1 MQLSL
6 EVTERAG
13 PLSDPGRV
21 RGTVLRVIRLP
32 EHARRRWL
40 RLVLFVLFTYAS
52 LHLAWAL
59 FTANEK
65 AAAELVGVVSMFAG
79 LWSLAAA
86 VSQLLPPPPP
96 PPDAAEAADQL
107 ASTVREQWSDEV
119 EHRQLRDPAVIP
131 LSWAATARP
140 VTAPTETVVGPQAG
154 RVTRLS
160 LDGRLEGDFHRAASQ
175 LAAGFRQVPSSR
187 LVVLGEPGAGKTVL
201 AIMLTLGL
209 LADRDPHRPVPVLL
223 SVSSWD
229 PVSESLDDWIVGTL
243 ATSYYGGQPQ
253 VPRLLLNR
261 RMLLPVLDG
270 LDEIPEAARRNAVRG
285 LNEACGDGRG
295 VVVTCRSV
303 EYQDVI
309 EGGSPPLRR
318 APVVEVAPVSV
329 PDSIAYLTEVNWP
342 DGVDWEPV
350 YTHLRQHPDGQAATA
365 LSTPLALSLAR
376 GVYRN
381 CDRDPC
387 ELLDFDGRHAVED
400 HLVDH
405 TIPAAYAPPPGTLPQ
420 QTDSKWQ
427 EESQQAERWLTF
439 LATYLHQHR
448 ERDLAWWLMSRRL
461 LSRWT
466 GLLIGIG
473 VGLIFLLAVTAAQK
487 AAHWGGTEWPVWT
500 GVTVAVLVMLT
511 WYGAPDQPPGRISFA
526 LRGSLHRL
534 RTGFRTGFALTS
546 LVAVTLLG
554 SAGALVTTDNK
565 WSSTALVSSFQLTA
579 VAVGA
584 ACAIGLA
591 FGIRNW
597 LNTPPQHSTR
607 TTPMG
612 LLNQDR
618 SSSLLGAGMAGTVL
632 GITGFPLLNAAASTA
647 LIAVLA
653 LTGESKMSLT
663 EAASQTAIDTGI
675 YERLLPTL
683 AATALPGAVLALLI
697 LLPRAWPRFAL
708 LHLVLATK
716 GQLPWRYARFLSDA
730 RERQL
735 LRQSGGQYQFR
746 HIRLQERLASRSLA
760 QDRAPAV
767 QTRIVRRRRLQL
779 AAAVS
784 VLATGALLVSQT
796 LTEDTSHM
804 TLPTGEVEAMAF
816 GPPGQHTLVTVD
828 DKGVVRRWNTETGEG
843 VTAKRLDNPPID
855 SGGRM
860 ATGEKGAVLLESTPG
875 SEETVSRASQI
886 PWNGPPQSRS
896 PQPLDGLEPSSSNV
910 ILSTGGRY
918 LMMTQREGLLS
929 RDMGTGKESIL
940 KVPGEVSSD
949 SDLSAVNDSRTL
961 IRSAGSSERGYR
973 AEVRDLKSGKLRCTI
988 PGLSEMPRIDA
999 RGTRFTTTRRKAV
1012 LLWDDQCRK
1021 MDVSPIKTY
1030 DYIDEVALSPDGGE
1044 LAANFDGATHLYR
1057 LPAPGK

>member
-1 MQLSL
+1 M
-6 EVTERAG
+6 
-13 PLSDPGRV
+13 
-21 RGTVLRVIRLP
+21 RVIRIP
-32 EHARRRWL
+32 QHSRRRWL
-40 RLVLFVLFTYAS
+40 RLILFALFTYAS
-52 LHLAWAL
+52 LHLAWVL
-59 FTANEK
+59 FTANVK
-65 AAAELVGVVSMFAG
+65 AEAELVGVVSMFAG

-86 VSQLLPPPPP
+86 VAQFLPPPPP

-107 ASTVREQWSDEV
+107 AATVREQWSDEV

-209 LADRDPHRPVPVLL
+209 LADRAPHSPVPVLL
-223 SVSSWD
+223 SVSGWD

-253 VPRLLLNR
+253 VPRRLLNR

-285 LNEACGDGRG
+285 LNEACGGGRG

-329 PDSIAYLTEVNWP
+329 PDTIAYLTEVNWP

-350 YTHLRQHPDGQAATA
+350 YTHLRRHPDGQAATA

-376 GVYRN
+376 VVYRN
-381 CDRDPC
+381 CDRDPR
-387 ELLDFDGRHAVED
+387 ELLDFDGRHATED

-405 TIPAAYAPPPGTLPQ
+405 TIPAAYAPRPGTLPQ
-420 QTDSKWQ
+420 QTDSSWQ
-427 EESQQAERWLTF
+427 EESRKAERWLTF

-487 AAHWGGTEWPVWT
+487 AAHLHQIGWPVWT

-526 LRGSLHRL
+526 LRGSLDRL
-534 RTGFRTGFALTS
+534 RSGFRTGFALTS

-554 SAGALVTTDNK
+554 SAGVLVTADDQ
-565 WSSTALVSSFQLTA
+565 WSPTALVFAVRLTA

-584 ACAIGLA
+584 ATAIGLA
-591 FGIRNW
+591 FAVRNW
-597 LNTPPQHSTR
+597 FNTPPQHSTR

-618 SSSLLGAGMAGTVL
+618 SSSVLGAGLAGTVL
-632 GITGFPLLNAAASTA
+632 GITGFPLLCAAASTA

-663 EAASQTAIDTGI
+663 EAASQTAIETGI
-675 YERLLPTL
+675 YDRLLPTL
-683 AATALPGAVLALLI
+683 AVTALPGAVLALLI
-697 LLPRAWPRFAL
+697 LLSRAWPRFAL
-708 LHLVLATK
+708 LHLVLAIK
-716 GQLPWRYARFLSDA
+716 GQLPWRYARSLADA

-760 QDRAPAV
+760 QDREPV
-767 QTRIVRRRRLQL
+767 LQTRIVRRRRFQL

-784 VLATGALLVSQT
+784 VFATGALLVNQT
-796 LTEDTSHM
+796 LTEDTSRT
-804 TLPTGEVEAMAF
+804 TLPTGNVEAMAF
-816 GPPGQHTLVTVD
+816 GPPGQHVLITVD
-828 DKGVVRRWNTETGEG
+828 DQKIVRRWNTETGEG
-843 VTAKRLDNPPID
+843 VTAGRLNAPPVYE
-855 SGGRM
+855 GGGI
-860 ATGEKGAVLLESTPG
+860 ATGEKGAVLLEPKMG
-875 SEETVSRASQI
+875 SDEPISRAWQV
-886 PWNGPPQSRS
+886 PWNGPARLRS
-896 PQPLDGLEPSSSNV
+896 PQLVNGPEPPASKV

-918 LMMTQREGLLS
+918 LMMATEREDLLA
-929 RDMGTGKESIL
+929 RDMGTGKESRV
-940 KVPGEVSSD
+940 KAPGGVSLEG
-949 SDLSAVNDSRTL
+949 DLSAVNDGKTL
-961 IRSAGSSERGYR
+961 IRSVIRSERDYR
-973 AEVRDLKSGKLRCTI
+973 TEVRDLKSGELRCAI
-988 PGLSEMPRIDA
+988 RGESAMPRIDA
-999 RGTRFTTTRRKAV
+999 HGTRFIATRKKAV
-1012 LLWDDQCRK
+1012 LLWDSQCRK

-1030 DYIDEVALSPDGGE
+1030 DYIDEVALSPDGDQ
-1044 LAANFDGATHLYR
+1044 LAATFDGATHLYR
-1057 LPAPGK
+1057 LPPPGK